1 MYQILYYITE
11 HTWSIMKLT
20 RKGRPTANVTPMMA
34 PVRPVIPQKTGL
46 RPILHKFGIAL
57 SLSKI
62 NKVMPRLVFELME

>member
-1 MYQILYYITE
+1 
-11 HTWSIMKLT
+11 MKLT

-57 SLSKI
+57 SLFFKGLKSIK
-62 NKVMPRLVFELME
+62 